1 MALKLD
7 PINWK
12 IVENPLNWIIIFLML
27 SFFILAAEIGT
38 EFLHKYGK
46 NIISTTSVEK
56 SS

>member
-27 SFFILAAEIGT
+27 SFFIFAAEIGA
-38 EFLHKYGK
+38 EFVHKYGK
-46 NIISTTSVEK
+46 NIISTATVEK
-56 SS
+56 ST